1 MLWCFPGGTSR
12 SQLDAAAATAA
23 ELGLELAPVEL
34 QYTAAFDLG
43 SVSFRVVDP
52 SAAAE
57 DAVHVKAEV
66 RPESSPRPLF
76 FPSVAFSRQSRYVQP
91 AKRSLFWGSTAD
103 TLSGPH

>member
-1 MLWCFPGGTSR
+1 MLFPGGTSR

-34 QYTAAFDLG
+34 QYTGAFDFG
-43 SVSFRVVDP
+43 SMSFRVVDP

-66 RPESSPRPLF
+66 R
-76 FPSVAFSRQSRYVQP
+76 A
-91 AKRSLFWGSTAD
+91 A
-103 TLSGPH
+103 

>member
-1 MLWCFPGGTSR
+1 M
-12 SQLDAAAATAA
+12 AA

-43 SVSFRVVDP
+43 SMSFRVVDP

-66 RPESSPRPLF
+66 CDWKSISLPLSLLLLLLL
-76 FPSVAFSRQSRYVQP
+76 FPD
-91 AKRSLFWGSTAD
+91 KST
-103 TLSGPH
+103 TLVLLVRLLRNKL